1 MQIFLTT
8 IKLSR
13 DHLGRSA
20 FSIGTLCSQGNNTPH
35 HPPETKILPTTTES
49 HIILKLKYI
58 KCTYLN
64 LLLSLFRL

>member
-20 FSIGTLCSQGNNTPH
+20 LSIGTLCSQGNNTPH
-35 HPPETKILPTTTES
+35 HPPETKILPTTES

-58 KCTYLN
+58 KCTYLD

>member
-49 HIILKLKYI
+49 HILKLNYI